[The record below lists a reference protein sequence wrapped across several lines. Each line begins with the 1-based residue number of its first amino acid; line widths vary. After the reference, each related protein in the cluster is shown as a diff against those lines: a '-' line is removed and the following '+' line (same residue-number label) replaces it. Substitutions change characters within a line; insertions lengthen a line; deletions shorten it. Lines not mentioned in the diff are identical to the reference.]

1 MQTYLQYVQ
10 LVRLHHTILGHD
22 GFTGYHRV
30 RAGNNQTAINTINQH
45 RLKEKQTCIIV
56 QRFTDP
62 PSTPTSSFVVVLH
75 HNILLYPFNIKTRL
89 VITEV
94 IKGLF
99 NMNINRCHFG
109 GQSSQIRSTD
119 EQIIKPR
126 LEIRSITY
134 IQVVSN
140 MFSIQLFYIYVKES
154 LSRISPLVTAIQ
166 C

>member
-10 LVRLHHTILGHD
+10 LVRLHHKILGHD

-30 RAGNNQTAINTINQH
+30 RTGNNQTAINTINQH
-45 RLKEKQTCIIV
+45 RLKEKQTGIIV

-75 HNILLYPFNIKTRL
+75 HTILLYPFNKKTRL

-99 NMNINRCHFG
+99 NMNINRC
-109 GQSSQIRSTD
+109 QIRSTD
-119 EQIIKPR
+119 EQIIKPC

-134 IQVVSN
+134 IQVISN

-166 C
+166 CWL